1 MQVAPMPTQSHLCPP
16 MAPHASNRTYAHPWP
31 PMHPI
36 APMPTHDTPC
46 PPRRSLLGQGTH
58 SASSR
63 LVFSRTRARLGE
75 VRWAQLKT
83 FGSLCCGLDT
93 LGAVLADE
101 LGATAEWAAG
111 ADRPLS

>member
-1 MQVAPMPTQSHLCPP
+1 MPTQLLL
-16 MAPHASNRTYAHPWP
+16 
-31 PMHPI
+31 
-36 APMPTHDTPC
+36 C

-63 LVFSRTRARLGE
+63 LVFARTRARLGE

-111 ADRPLS
+111 ALCHSST